1 MSYCTS
7 CGAYMPDWAD
17 ECPACGAPKADKNKK
32 TTQKKKTTGQASSA
46 SAGAAQEKSGEY
58 HYSYK
63 KPEKKGGGASG
74 AGERRSAAGTGGA
87 SDRGAFRYESSR
99 RADGGTFTYGGSSR
113 SRDRYEPKS
122 RNDYER
128 EYRSDAKKNRLL
140 AALCYFGPLFVLS
153 WALKPKSSFVRYHAN
168 QGLLLLITWIVVN
181 IFDFIPFMGLLN
193 IFWIVCFFIGISN
206 AYKGKRKPLPV
217 IGEITLI
224 K

>member
-63 KPEKKGGGASG
+63 KSEKKDGCASEPKERWSG
-74 AGERRSAAGTGGA
+74 AGTGSG
-87 SDRGAFRYESSR
+87 SDRGTFRYESSK

-113 SRDRYEPKS
+113 SRDRYEPKGRS
-122 RNDYER
+122 DYES

-206 AYKGKRKPLPV
+206 AYKGKRKPLPG

>member
-87 SDRGAFRYESSR
+87 SDRGTFRYESSR
-99 RADGGTFTYGGSSR
+99 RADGGTYTYSGE
-113 SRDRYEPKS
+113 YEPKS

>member
-1 MSYCTS
+1 MSYCRQ
-7 CGAYMPDWAD
+7 CGAYVPDWAE
-17 ECPACGAPKADKNKK
+17 ECPACGEPKEAPKKRA
-32 TTQKKKTTGQASSA
+32 A
-46 SAGAAQEKSGEY
+46 SAKKSAASAAAAKAEKNSGEY
-58 HYSYK
+58 HYKYRREADDTQSPRGGDTVSSGSYD
-63 KPEKKGGGASG
+63 ASARRYAKVYKAD
-74 AGERRSAAGTGGA
+74 AGQH
-87 SDRGAFRYESSR
+87 
-99 RADGGTFTYGGSSR
+99 
-113 SRDRYEPKS
+113 
-122 RNDYER
+122 
-128 EYRSDAKKNRLL
+128 RLL